1 MDDSLCRWL
10 ASVNIHE
17 LDVELLL
24 PAFSS
29 ERISTLDDLV
39 DVVGDAEL
47 QQIVLDVLQAQP
59 ISRVAA
65 KRIERALKALSLT
78 LVLPAAA
85 NAVAVRPQPRLAY
98 PFCATRRRRHHHHT
112 STSHLFQTAPRPV
125 PRATSPSS
133 HQLQHHCPR
142 LQ

>member
-78 LVLPAAA
+78 SVLPAAA
-85 NAVAVRPQPRLAY
+85 NGSSAPSTPPRV
-98 PFCATRRRRHHHHT
+98 PFLCDE
-112 STSHLFQTAPRPV
+112 
-125 PRATSPSS
+125 
-133 HQLQHHCPR
+133 
-142 LQ
+142 